1 VRRYCNRCEMVEIVG
16 IVPAAGQATRI
27 SPLPCSKELYPIA
40 LRRCESGMRPKVV
53 SHYLFERMRQAGI
66 RKAYVIL
73 REGKWDI
80 PAYFN
85 DGTALLD
92 IHLAYLMMREPFGTP
107 FTLDQARPYV
117 REAIVALGFPDMIF
131 WPHDIFTHMIARHT
145 QSDADVVL
153 GLVPCDRPHTAD
165 MIELEGTGRVRR
177 FVIKQRETSLRYAWV
192 AAVWTP
198 TFTQFMH
205 DYLDE
210 ALHSG
215 EATRR
220 ELFVGDVIQ
229 AAIDHGMHVDSVTF
243 SEGGYV
249 DIGSPEIL
257 ERIHG
262 GELALP

>member
-1 VRRYCNRCEMVEIVG
+1 MAEIVG

-40 LRRCESGMRPKVV
+40 LRRGESGARPKVV
-53 SHYLFERMRQAGI
+53 SHYLFEHMRQAGI
-66 RKAYVIL
+66 RRAYVIL

-80 PAYFN
+80 PAYFK

-92 IHLAYLMMREPFGTP
+92 MHLAYLMMRQPFGSP
-107 FTLDQARPYV
+107 FTLDQAYPFV
-117 REAIVALGFPDMIF
+117 REAIVVLGFPDMVF
-131 WPHDIFTHMIARHT
+131 WPDDIFIRVIARLA
-145 QSDADVVL
+145 QSDSGVVL

-165 MIELEGTGRVRR
+165 MVEIEGTGRVRR
-177 FVIKQRETSLRYAWV
+177 FVIKQRETSLRYTWV
-192 AAVWTP
+192 AAVWRP

-210 ALHSG
+210 AIRSG

-220 ELFVGDVIQ
+220 ELSVGDVIQ
-229 AAIDHGMHVDSVTF
+229 AAINRGMHVDSVTF
-243 SEGGYV
+243 SDGGYV

-257 ERIHG
+257 ESIHR

>member
-1 VRRYCNRCEMVEIVG
+1 MVEIIG

-40 LRRCESGMRPKVV
+40 LRRGESGARPKVV
-53 SHYLFERMRQAGI
+53 SHYLFEHMRQAGI

-85 DGTALLD
+85 DGIALLD
-92 IHLAYLMMREPFGTP
+92 MHLAYLMMRQPFGSP
-107 FTLDQARPYV
+107 FTLDQAYPFA
-117 REAIVALGFPDMIF
+117 REAIVALGFPDIVF
-131 WPHDIFTHMIARHT
+131 WPDDIFIRVIARHA

-165 MIELEGTGRVRR
+165 MIEIDGSGRVRR
-177 FVIKQRETSLRYAWV
+177 FVIKQRETSLCYTWV

-205 DYLDE
+205 DYLDD
-210 ALHSG
+210 AIRSG
-215 EATRR
+215 EAVRR
-220 ELFVGDVIQ
+220 ELFVGDVMQ
-229 AAIDHGMHVDSVTF
+229 AAIDRGMHADSVTF
-243 SEGGYV
+243 SNGGYV
-249 DIGSPEIL
+249 DIGSPEML
-257 ERIHG
+257 ERIHRG
-262 GELALP
+262 DLALRTP

>member
-1 VRRYCNRCEMVEIVG
+1 MAEIVG

-40 LRRCESGMRPKVV
+40 LRRDKSGAHPKVV
-53 SHYLFERMRQAGI
+53 SHYLFEHMRLAGI

-73 REGKWDI
+73 RAGKWDI

-92 IHLAYLMMREPFGTP
+92 MYLAYLMMRQPFGAP
-107 FTLDQARPYV
+107 FSCDQAYPFV
-117 REAIVALGFPDMIF
+117 REAIVVLGFPDIVF
-131 WPHDIFTHMIARHT
+131 WPNDILLRVIARQA
-145 QSDADVVL
+145 QSDSGVVL
-153 GLVPCDRPHTAD
+153 GLVPCNRPHTAD
-165 MIELEGTGRVRR
+165 MIDIEGTGRVRR
-177 FVIKQRETSLRYAWV
+177 FVIKQRETSLRYTWV

-210 ALHSG
+210 AIRSG
-215 EATRR
+215 EARRR
-220 ELFVGDVIQ
+220 ELSVGDVIQ
-229 AAIDHGMHVDSVTF
+229 AAVAHGMYVDSVTF
-243 SEGGYV
+243 SHGGYV
-249 DIGSPEIL
+249 DIGSPEML
-257 ERIHG
+257 ESIQR

>member
-1 VRRYCNRCEMVEIVG
+1 MAEIVG
-16 IVPAAGQATRI
+16 LVPAAGQARRI
-27 SPLPCSKELYPIA
+27 SPLPFSKELYPIA
-40 LRRCESGMRPKVV
+40 LRPGESGPRPKVV
-53 SHYLFERMRQAGI
+53 SQYLFEHMRQAGI
-66 RKAYVIL
+66 QKAYVIL
-73 REGKWDI
+73 RQGKWDI
-80 PAYFN
+80 PTYFN

-92 IHLAYLMMREPFGTP
+92 MHLAYLMMRQPFGSP
-107 FTLDQARPYV
+107 FSLDQAYPFV
-117 REAIVALGFPDMIF
+117 REAIVALSFPDMVF
-131 WPHDIFTHMIARHT
+131 WPTDIFIRLIARQA

-153 GLVPCDRPHTAD
+153 GLVPCDRAHTAD
-165 MIELEGTGRVRR
+165 MIDIEPTGRVRR
-177 FVIKQRETSLRYAWV
+177 FFIKQRRTSLRYAWV

>member
-1 VRRYCNRCEMVEIVG
+1 MAEIVG

-40 LRRCESGMRPKVV
+40 LRRGESGARPKVV
-53 SHYLFERMRQAGI
+53 SHYLFEHMRQAGI

-85 DGTALLD
+85 DGIALLD
-92 IHLAYLMMREPFGTP
+92 MHLAYLMMRQPFGSP
-107 FTLDQARPYV
+107 FTLDQAYPFA
-117 REAIVALGFPDMIF
+117 REAIVALGFPDIVF
-131 WPHDIFTHMIARHT
+131 WPDDIFIHVIARHA
-145 QSDADVVL
+145 QSGADVVL

-165 MIELEGTGRVRR
+165 MVEIERTGRVRR
-177 FVIKQRETSLRYAWV
+177 FVIKQRETSLRYTWV

-205 DYLDE
+205 DYLDD
-210 ALHSG
+210 AMRSG

-220 ELFVGDVIQ
+220 EVFVGDVMQ
-229 AAIDHGMHVDSVTF
+229 AAIDRGMHADSVIF
-243 SEGGYV
+243 CDGGYV
-249 DIGSPEIL
+249 DIGSPEML
-257 ERIHG
+257 ERIHR
-262 GELALP
+262 GELALRTP

>member
-1 VRRYCNRCEMVEIVG
+1 MAEIVG

-40 LRRCESGMRPKVV
+40 LRRGESGARPKVV
-53 SHYLFERMRQAGI
+53 SHYLFEHMRQAGI

-92 IHLAYLMMREPFGTP
+92 MHLAYLMMRQPFGSP
-107 FTLDQARPYV
+107 FSLDQAYPFV
-117 REAIVALGFPDMIF
+117 REAIVALGFPDMVF
-131 WPHDIFTHMIARHT
+131 WPDDIFIRVIARHA

-153 GLVPCDRPHTAD
+153 GLVPCDRPYTAD
-165 MIELEGTGRVRR
+165 MIEIEGSGRVRR
-177 FVIKQRETSLRYAWV
+177 FVIKQRETSLRYTWV

-198 TFTQFMH
+198 TFTKFMH
-205 DYLDE
+205 DYLDD
-210 ALHSG
+210 AIRSG

-229 AAIDHGMHVDSVTF
+229 AATDHGMHVDSVTF
-243 SEGGYV
+243 SDGGYV
-249 DIGSPEIL
+249 DIGSPEML
-257 ERIHG
+257 ERIHR
-262 GELALP
+262 GELALGIP

>member
-1 VRRYCNRCEMVEIVG
+1 MAEIVG

-40 LRRCESGMRPKVV
+40 LRPGESGARPKVV
-53 SHYLFERMRQAGI
+53 SHYLFEHMRQAGI
-66 RKAYVIL
+66 CKAYVIL
-73 REGKWDI
+73 RAGKWDM

-92 IHLAYLMMREPFGTP
+92 MHLAYLMMRQPFGPP
-107 FTLDQARPYV
+107 FSLDQAYPFV
-117 REAIVALGFPDMIF
+117 QEAIVALGFPDMVF
-131 WPHDIFTHMIARHT
+131 WPDDIFIRVIARQA
-145 QSDADVVL
+145 QSDADVAL

-165 MIELEGTGRVRR
+165 MIEIEGTGRVRR
-177 FVIKQRETSLRYAWV
+177 FVIKQRETSLRYTWV
-192 AAVWTP
+192 TAVWTP

-210 ALHSG
+210 AIRSG

-220 ELFVGDVIQ
+220 ELFVSDVMQ
-229 AAIDHGMHVDSVTF
+229 TAIDRGMHVDSVTF
-243 SEGGYV
+243 FDGGYV

-257 ERIHG
+257 ERVHC
-262 GELALP
+262 GELALRTP

>member
-1 VRRYCNRCEMVEIVG
+1 MAEIVG

-40 LRRCESGMRPKVV
+40 LHRDESGAHPKVV
-53 SHYLFERMRQAGI
+53 SHYLFEHMRQAGI

-80 PAYFN
+80 PAYFK
-85 DGTALLD
+85 DGTSLLD
-92 IHLAYLMMREPFGTP
+92 MHLAYLMMRQPFGAP
-107 FTLDQARPYV
+107 FSLDQAYPFV
-117 REAIVALGFPDMIF
+117 REAIVVLGFPDMVF
-131 WPHDIFTHMIARHT
+131 WPDDILLRVIARHAQT
-145 QSDADVVL
+145 DSGVVL

-165 MIELEGTGRVRR
+165 MIEIEGTGRVRR
-177 FVIKQRETSLRYAWV
+177 FVIKQRETSLRYTWV

-210 ALHSG
+210 GIRSG

-220 ELFVGDVIQ
+220 ELSVGDVIQ
-229 AAIDHGMHVDSVTF
+229 AAVNRGMHVDSVTF
-243 SEGGYV
+243 SDGGYV
-249 DIGSPEIL
+249 DIGSPEML
-257 ERIHG
+257 ERIHR

>member
-1 VRRYCNRCEMVEIVG
+1 MVEIVG
-16 IVPAAGQATRI
+16 LVPAAGQATRI

-40 LRRCESGMRPKVV
+40 LRRSESGTRAKVV
-53 SHYLFERMRQAGI
+53 SHYLFEHMRQAGI

-92 IHLAYLMMREPFGTP
+92 MQLAYLMMRHPFGSP
-107 FTLDQARPYV
+107 FTLDQAYPFV
-117 REAIVALGFPDMIF
+117 REAIVALSFPDIVF
-131 WPHDIFTHMIARHT
+131 WPADIFISVIARHARG
-145 QSDADVVL
+145 DADVVL
-153 GLVPCDRPHTAD
+153 GLVPSDRPHTGD
-165 MIELEGTGRVRR
+165 MIEIESTGRVRR
-177 FVIKQRETSLRYAWV
+177 FFIKQRETSLRSAWV

-210 ALHSG
+210 AIRSG
-215 EATRR
+215 EATQR
-220 ELFVGDVIQ
+220 ELYVGDVMQ
-229 AAIDHGMHVDSVTF
+229 AAIDRGMHVDSVSF
-243 SEGGYV
+243 SDGGYV
-249 DIGSPEIL
+249 DIGSPEML
-257 ERIHG
+257 ERIHR